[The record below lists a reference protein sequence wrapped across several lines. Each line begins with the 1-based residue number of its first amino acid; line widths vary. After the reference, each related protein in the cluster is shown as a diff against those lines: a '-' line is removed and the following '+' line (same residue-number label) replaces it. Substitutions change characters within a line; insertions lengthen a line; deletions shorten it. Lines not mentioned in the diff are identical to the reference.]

1 VTEPVLVIASRNRH
15 KVEEIK
21 AILAD
26 LPVVIKG
33 VGEIA
38 DLPEVVEDG
47 RTFKANAV
55 KKALYTAK
63 ALNLT
68 AIGDDSGLVV
78 DCLNGEPGVN
88 SARYAGIPSNDQRN
102 NDKLLYK
109 LRDVPWEKRDA
120 HFECVIAL
128 AEPNGDVETCTGIC
142 SGKIGYRPQGTN
154 GFGYDPLF
162 VVPEYNQTFA
172 ELDPEV
178 KNQISHRAKALAELR
193 KILIEKFCLKCNS
206 KCNS

>member
-1 VTEPVLVIASRNRH
+1 MTEPVLVIASRNRH

-88 SARYAGIPSNDQRN
+88 SAGMPA
-102 NDKLLYK
+102 LLRMISAIMISCYINCGCA
-109 LRDVPWEKRDA
+109 LGKRDA
-120 HFECVIAL
+120 HLNNC
-128 AEPNGDVETCTGIC
+128 PG
-142 SGKIGYRPQGTN
+142 
-154 GFGYDPLF
+154 
-162 VVPEYNQTFA
+162 
-172 ELDPEV
+172 
-178 KNQISHRAKALAELR
+178 RA
-193 KILIEKFCLKCNS
+193 
-206 KCNS
+206 